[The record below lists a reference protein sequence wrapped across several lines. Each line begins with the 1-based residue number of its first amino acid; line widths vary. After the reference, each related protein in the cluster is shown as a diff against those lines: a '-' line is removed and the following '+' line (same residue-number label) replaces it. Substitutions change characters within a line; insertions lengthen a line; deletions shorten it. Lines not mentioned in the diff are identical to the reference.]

1 LDELQRL
8 LLREAREPITRQA
21 PVLDVGCGGGRWL
34 RELAKEGVPEAC
46 LHGIDLIDARVTA
59 ARRSLP
65 GAEIRLAD
73 AADRLPY
80 EDGCF
85 GLVLMFTVLSS
96 MADEPAAA
104 SAVAEAGR
112 LLEPGGLL
120 LVYEPALSSPL
131 SPGRL
136 TIRPEDV
143 VSWGRPL
150 MLPRSV
156 KRLTV
161 APPLA
166 RVAGRL
172 SSRAYALLGRLP
184 FLLTHRLTVLERT

>member
-1 LDELQRL
+1 LH
-8 LLREAREPITRQA
+8 EAAGPVSRRA

-34 RELAKEGVPEAC
+34 RALAQEGIPEER
-46 LHGIDLIDARVTA
+46 LHGVDLIDERIA
-59 ARRSLP
+59 AATRSLP
-65 GAEIRLAD
+65 AADIRRAD
-73 AADRLPY
+73 AGDRLPY

-96 MADEPAAA
+96 MADGPAAA

-136 TIRPEDV
+136 TIRAEDV
-143 VSWGRPL
+143 VTWGRPL

-156 KRLTV
+156 TRLTV

-172 SSRAYALLGRLP
+172 SSRAYRLLGRLP